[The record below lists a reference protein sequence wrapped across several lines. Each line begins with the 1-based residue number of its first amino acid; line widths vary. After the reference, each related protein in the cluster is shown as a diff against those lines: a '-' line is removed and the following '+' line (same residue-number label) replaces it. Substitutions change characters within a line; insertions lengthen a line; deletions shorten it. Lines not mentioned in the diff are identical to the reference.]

1 MELAQLEMFAAVARA
16 KSYSEA
22 ARQLYISHSTLS
34 RAVSALEDEL
44 GVKLLVR
51 GNRVEELT
59 PAGSVLLEESERL
72 LAQAT
77 ATIERVQAVGKDEVE
92 KN

>member
-1 MELAQLEMFAAVARA
+1 MFATVARA

-34 RAVSALEDEL
+34 RAVSALEEEL

-51 GNRVEELT
+51 SNRVEELT
-59 PAGSVLLEESERL
+59 PAGLVLLEESERL
-72 LAQAT
+72 LAQFA
-77 ATIERVQAVGKDEVE
+77 AAIERVQAVGKDEEE

>member
-34 RAVSALEDEL
+34 RAVSALEEEL

-59 PAGSVLLEESERL
+59 PAGLVLLEESERL
-72 LAQAT
+72 LAQSA
-77 ATIERVQAVGKDEVE
+77 AAIEHVQAVGKDEVE